1 MDWDNKENVILK
13 TLNGEGCKCPPNLQW
28 IKRGVEGALALN
40 KLGLAAIVSSKF
52 INELKGV
59 DHGLQLKTVE

>member
-1 MDWDNKENVILK
+1 MIWDNKKTVVLNTLK
-13 TLNGEGCKCPPNLQW
+13 GEECKCPPNLQW

-52 INELKGV
+52 INELKGI